1 MQVRVVT
8 LRFDP
13 VLEAFDDSPL
23 QELLKGREVFT
34 IRDHFFVRKG
44 VPYLTVVV
52 TCGLKPPVEQPQP
65 SEKGKGREESW
76 RTLVSAADLP
86 LFNTLREWRA
96 ERARREG
103 IPPYIIFTNKQL
115 AAMIRLRPGSLSAL
129 GTIDGIGKAKLQ
141 NYGQELLAL
150 LARPRAGPDS
160 GRMDSAEPGEADGG
174 KTPGSPR
181 GSGGKDG

>member
-23 QELLKGREVFT
+23 QELLKGTEVFSV
-34 IRDHFFVRKG
+34 RDHFFVRNG

-76 RTLVSAADLP
+76 RTLVSQADLP
-86 LFNTLREWRA
+86 LFNALREWRA

-103 IPPYIIFTNKQL
+103 VPPYILFTNRQL
-115 AAMIRLRPGSLSAL
+115 AAMVRLRPGSLSAL
-129 GTIDGIGKAKLQ
+129 GAIEGIGKAKLQ

-160 GRMDSAEPGEADGG
+160 ADSTGPGEGDVA
-174 KTPGSPR
+174 KTPGSPG

>member
-34 IRDHFFVRKG
+34 IRDHFFVRNG
-44 VPYLTVVV
+44 VPYLAVVV
-52 TCGLKPPVEQPQP
+52 TCGLKPPVEEPKP
-65 SEKGKGREESW
+65 LEKGRGREESW
-76 RTLVSAADLP
+76 RALVSAEDLP

-103 IPPYIIFTNKQL
+103 VPPYIVFTNRQL
-115 AAMIRLRPGSLSAL
+115 AAMVRLRPGSFSAL
-129 GTIDGIGKAKLQ
+129 GAIDGIGKAKLD
-141 NYGQELLAL
+141 NYGRELLAL
-150 LARPRAGPDS
+150 LSRPRGGPDS
-160 GRMDSAEPGEADGG
+160 DRRESRGPADPDAG
-174 KTPGSPR
+174 KTPGSPG
-181 GSGGKDG
+181 GSDGKDG